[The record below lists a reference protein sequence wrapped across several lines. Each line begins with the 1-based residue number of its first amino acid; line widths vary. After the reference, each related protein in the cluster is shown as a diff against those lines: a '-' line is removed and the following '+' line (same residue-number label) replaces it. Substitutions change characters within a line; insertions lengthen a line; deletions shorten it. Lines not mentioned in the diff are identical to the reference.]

1 MATADLE
8 ARLRE
13 LNKRKLEVDAAIK
26 EQEKVAK
33 RASKS
38 ARKTARSLPS
48 LLCEFGATTLTEAS
62 SEVIIPPELAA
73 HKDKQVLL
81 AIFCLSGHCVDAA
94 VSWLLGQGRS
104 KSELVQCDA
113 AVRERAAA
121 GIEWLYIDSSPEL
134 LTFVFDSLPE
144 QIYGLGRYVVE
155 HRLFQW
161 LVDQN
166 CLKGAA
172 PKYKQFLHQAVK
184 SLPDAMPAVGKAKL
198 LDFFLRNNR
207 ATRHWIVSF
216 RQRWWVKPGMLGA
229 GETFDPDVLQRRVP
243 WQHKPSFRFLHVCGP
258 GSQSLIFCVRV
269 NLTI

>member
-8 ARLRE
+8 ARLCE

-26 EQEKVAK
+26 GQRKLAK
-33 RASKS
+33 RASNN
-38 ARKTARSLPS
+38 ARKTARSLSS
-48 LLCEFGATTLTEAS
+48 LVCEFGATTLSEGS
-62 SEVIIPPELAA
+62 SEVIVPPTLAA
-73 HKDKQVLL
+73 HKDKQTLL
-81 AIFCLSGHCVDAA
+81 ALFCLSGHCADVA

-113 AVRERAAA
+113 VARERAAA

-134 LTFVFDSLPE
+134 LASLFDSLPE

-161 LVDQN
+161 LIDQN
-166 CLKGAA
+166 CRKGAA
-172 PKYKQFLHQAVK
+172 PKYKQFLDQAAK
-184 SLPDAMPAVGKAKL
+184 SVSDAMPAAGKAKL

-216 RQRWWVKPGMLGA
+216 RQRWGVKPGMLVA
-229 GETFDPDVLQRRVP
+229 GETFDPYVLQRRVP
-243 WQHKPSFRFLHVCGP
+243 WQHKSTLRFLN
-258 GSQSLIFCVRV
+258 LCV
-269 NLTI
+269 